1 MAEVDEVAAS
11 ATVPAGAFDD
21 VVIIREWN
29 PLEPDVVEDKY
40 YAPGVGA
47 VLEVKVEGGD
57 GRVELI
63 EFIASTG

>member
-1 MAEVDEVAAS
+1 M
-11 ATVPAGAFDD
+11 
-21 VVIIREWN
+21 IIREWN

-40 YAPGVGA
+40 YAPGVGV